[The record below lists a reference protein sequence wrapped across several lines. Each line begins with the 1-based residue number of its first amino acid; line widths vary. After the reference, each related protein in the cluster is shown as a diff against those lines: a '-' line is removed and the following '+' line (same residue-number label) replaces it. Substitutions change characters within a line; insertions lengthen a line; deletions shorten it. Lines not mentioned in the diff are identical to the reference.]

1 MATLVKMQILND
13 LNNKRNLNMA
23 SNNNH
28 LNEKWKVNK
37 STP

>member
-13 LNNKRNLNMA
+13 LNNKRMLNMA

-28 LNEKWKVNK
+28 LIEKWKVNK
-37 STP
+37 FTP